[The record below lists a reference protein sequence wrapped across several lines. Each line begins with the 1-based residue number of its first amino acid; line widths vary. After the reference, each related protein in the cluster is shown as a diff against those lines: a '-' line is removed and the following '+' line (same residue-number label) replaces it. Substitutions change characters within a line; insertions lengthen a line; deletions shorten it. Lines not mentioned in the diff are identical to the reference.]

1 MINKEFKEYMEMENN
16 IDFNYQK
23 IKERTVKK
31 YTFKNLFNV
40 AAIVLIVML
49 VGVGT
54 NKLYA
59 KRQWDIAFENFQ
71 NREREFTTIGTKE
84 SAENGYTEYIDMD
97 YVYQNDIGIKVDSL
111 FITDDQFEA
120 NLNFKLPENIKVD
133 PKLFEY
139 GFIVYDDNN
148 NVYGFYTRHDYT
160 SKIFVSK
167 DYGYNYIEFL
177 YKELGIKYDINE
189 GVTGPMLNNSLLSL
203 GTIDATNGNIISKIE
218 MQSTK
223 GFPKS
228 KKLYIRL
235 FNLGFTMKEIETESG
250 EYNLVD
256 YEDFRLSE
264 NAEWIFEIEV
274 PERMYNRETINLK
287 LVDNIPDLK
296 IDKLT
301 VTESKLLI
309 LATMNKDD
317 EMIEIC
323 NKEDHILMNEYLL
336 EKVYITDSEG
346 NIYNHL
352 PASMINTKNN
362 FYFEYSFDI
371 NKNMIKD
378 KKFYLNIR
386 DNGII
391 YTKELMIDKEN

>member
-31 YTFKNLFNV
+31 YNFKNLSNV

-49 VGVGT
+49 VGIGT

-59 KRQWDIAFENFQ
+59 KRQWDIAFNNFQ

-97 YVYQNDIGIKVDSL
+97 YVYQNDIGIKIDSL

-120 NLNFKLPENIKVD
+120 NLNFKFPED
-133 PKLFEY
+133 MKLDSKKFEY
-139 GFIVYDDNN
+139 GYLVYDENN
-148 NVYGFYTRHDYT
+148 KVYGFYTRHDYT
-160 SKIFVSK
+160 SKIYVSK
-167 DYGYNYIEFL
+167 DYGYDYLKFL
-177 YKELGIKYDINE
+177 FKELGIDYNIKDGIDSLRHNNFS
-189 GVTGPMLNNSLLSL
+189 TQGPIS
-203 GTIDATNGNIISKIE
+203 TNDGNIISKVSME
-218 MQSTK
+218 SST

-228 KKLYIRL
+228 KKIYIRL
-235 FNLGFTMKEIETESG
+235 FNLGFTMTDSEIKDG

-287 LVDNIPDLK
+287 LVENIPDLK

-309 LATMNKDD
+309 KATMNKDD
-317 EMIEIC
+317 EIEQ
-323 NKEDHILMNEYLL
+323 EDMKKWDDLNSWDKYLND
-336 EKVYITDSEG
+336 KIYITDNERKQ
-346 NIYNHL
+346 YNRL
-352 PASMINTKNN
+352 PASIINLQNK
-362 FYFEYSFDI
+362 FSFEFSFDI
-371 NKNMIKD
+371 NKNMLED
-378 KKFYLNIR
+378 KTFYLNIR
-386 DNGII
+386 DNGIL
-391 YTKELMIDKEN
+391 YTKELIIDK

>member
-31 YTFKNLFNV
+31 YSFKNLFNV
-40 AAIVLIVML
+40 AAIVLIIML

-71 NREREFTTIGTKE
+71 NREREFTTVGTKE
-84 SAENGYTEYIDMD
+84 SSENGYTEYIDMD
-97 YVYQNDIGIKVDSL
+97 YVYQNDIGVKVDSI
-111 FITDDQFEA
+111 FITDDQFEV
-120 NLNFKLPENIKVD
+120 NLNFKFPED
-133 PKLFEY
+133 MKLDSRKFQY
-139 GFIVYDDNN
+139 GYLIYDENN
-148 NVYGFYTRHDYT
+148 NIYGFYTRHDYT
-160 SKIFVSK
+160 SKIYVSE
-167 DYGYNYIEFL
+167 DYGYDYLKFL
-177 YKELGIKYDINE
+177 FKELGINYNIKDGIDSLRHNNFS
-189 GVTGPMLNNSLLSL
+189 TQGPIS
-203 GTIDATNGNIISKIE
+203 TNDGNIISKVSME
-218 MQSTK
+218 SST

-228 KKLYIRL
+228 KKIYIRL
-235 FNLGFTMKEIETESG
+235 FNLGFTMTDSEIKDG
-250 EYNLVD
+250 EYNLVEL
-256 YEDFRLSE
+256 EDFRLSK

-287 LVDNIPDLK
+287 LVENIPDLK

-309 LATMNKDD
+309 KATMNKDD
-317 EMIEIC
+317 EMEQKDKIKWNDI
-323 NKEDHILMNEYLL
+323 NLWDEYLNK
-336 EKVYITDSEG
+336 KVYITDSEG

-352 PASMINTKNN
+352 PASMINTKNK

-386 DNGII
+386 DNGIL
-391 YTKELMIDKEN
+391 YTEELIIDN

>member
-31 YTFKNLFNV
+31 YSFKNLFNV
-40 AAIVLIVML
+40 AAIVLIIML

-71 NREREFTTIGTKE
+71 NREREFTTVGTKE
-84 SAENGYTEYIDMD
+84 SSENGYTEYIDMD
-97 YVYQNDIGIKVDSL
+97 YVYQNDIGVKLDSI
-111 FITDDQFEA
+111 FITDDQFEV
-120 NLNFKLPENIKVD
+120 NLNFKFPED
-133 PKLFEY
+133 MKLDSRKFQY
-139 GFIVYDDNN
+139 GYLIYDENN
-148 NVYGFYTRHDYT
+148 NIYGFYTRHDYT
-160 SKIFVSK
+160 SKIYVSE
-167 DYGYNYIEFL
+167 DYGYDYLKFL
-177 YKELGIKYDINE
+177 FKELGINYNIKDGIDSLRHNNFS
-189 GVTGPMLNNSLLSL
+189 TQGPIS
-203 GTIDATNGNIISKIE
+203 TNDGNIISKVSME
-218 MQSTK
+218 SST

-228 KKLYIRL
+228 KKIYIRL
-235 FNLGFTMKEIETESG
+235 FNLGFTMTDSEIKDG
-250 EYNLVD
+250 EYNLVEL
-256 YEDFRLSE
+256 EDFRLSK

-287 LVDNIPDLK
+287 LVENIPDLK

-309 LATMNKDD
+309 KATMNKDD
-317 EMIEIC
+317 EMEQKDKIKWNDI
-323 NKEDHILMNEYLL
+323 NLWDEYLNK
-336 EKVYITDSEG
+336 KVYITDSEG

-352 PASMINTKNN
+352 PASMINTKNK

-386 DNGII
+386 DNGIL
-391 YTKELMIDKEN
+391 YTKELIIDN